1 MAARSMIWGGAGL
14 GLLVGLVLAF
24 SGGGHWHTVLYAV
37 LVGMGTGVAAEV
49 VGWLTEEFQRL
60 L

>member
-1 MAARSMIWGGAGL
+1 MAARPTIRGGAGL

-24 SGGGHWHTVLYAV
+24 FGGGQWPTVLYAV
-37 LVGMGTGVAAEV
+37 LVGTGVGVAAEV
-49 VGWLTEEFQRL
+49 VGWLTQEFQRL